1 MYQVPYSEYYVTCHV
16 KSKRERGTKSNILNR
31 NSWILNQV
39 VKKTIGSFY
48 FFRKIKTI
56 YIDIFAFYKI
66 PMCAFFRYFL
76 KFHTKHTNFVLHA
89 QFYFPKFHVDFAHK
103 VFSLLGGAA
112 SKDPRSW
119 GMKSERRRG
128 GCMWWG
134 ALLDSPIHEAERQK
148 IWIWARLGKR
158 KNQNLNE
165 RRWVTPPNGQPGIPT
180 PHPKR
185 SLVGNVHMSTSTA
198 TRQGY
203 YPLRTVHV
211 YFSSWLPATGRVQW
225 DGCWSATRCRPGPG
239 SWPSSSNGEQNLTFV
254 SVPVGI
260 ASSACYKLSWA
271 IRPPPLSRR
280 WAEISQAFNDPS
292 LLWRSAV
299 SSSPSSRG

>member
-56 YIDIFAFYKI
+56 YIDIFETHNKPYNSRIPLFAFYKI

-128 GCMWWG
+128 GVVCGG
-134 ALLDSPIHEAERQK
+134 ARYWTPPFTRQRGK
-148 IWIWARLGKR
+148 KFEFGRDWARGKT
-158 KNQNLNE
+158 K
-165 RRWVTPPNGQPGIPT
+165 I
-180 PHPKR
+180 
-185 SLVGNVHMSTSTA
+185 
-198 TRQGY
+198 
-203 YPLRTVHV
+203 
-211 YFSSWLPATGRVQW
+211 
-225 DGCWSATRCRPGPG
+225 
-239 SWPSSSNGEQNLTFV
+239 
-254 SVPVGI
+254 
-260 ASSACYKLSWA
+260 
-271 IRPPPLSRR
+271 
-280 WAEISQAFNDPS
+280 
-292 LLWRSAV
+292 
-299 SSSPSSRG
+299 